1 MFNNIFRESDNAAA
15 RLKHQIDTLKIFN
28 DNVTEVVKDEEYKVE
43 FSAGGRT
50 VALIVKLGPDF
61 PVEKPSLFIYP
72 PVRHPW
78 VSQTGEIIS
87 APGLL
92 NFTVHSDL
100 GRVVQAII
108 REFELRPP
116 QLLNGDITP
125 PSQSVNLPANPYLNS
140 ICNDKNYNI
149 PDSVGCLSFPA
160 LNELSTTQLKEL
172 NENSELL
179 DKFIETQHLNSS
191 VNKEIDELIEKNEKL
206 ALANLKMEPEL
217 HQLQEDVSSLCITL
231 GEYKR
236 KYEELSSEYKEC
248 CDKYNPHRII
258 ERIRE
263 SVAEVDEESE
273 KIAESFLTGQ
283 LDLDTFVFEYINH
296 RTMSHSRKIKDDKLS
311 QQLQRLHQAGF

>member
-1 MFNNIFRESDNAAA
+1 MFNNIFRESDNAAT

-28 DNVTEVVKDEEYKVE
+28 DNVTEVVKDEEYKVD
-43 FSAGGRT
+43 FGTGGRT
-50 VALIVKLGPDF
+50 VSLIVKLGPDF
-61 PVEKPSLFIYP
+61 PLEKPSLFIYP
-72 PVRHPW
+72 PVMHPW

-116 QLLNGDITP
+116 QLLNGDISP
-125 PSQSVNLPANPYLNS
+125 PQQAASGTYLNS
-140 ICNDKNYNI
+140 VCSDKNYNI
-149 PDSVGCLSFPA
+149 PESTSYLSLSFPA

-172 NENSELL
+172 NENNDLL
-179 DKFIETQHLNSS
+179 NKYIETLNLNSS
-191 VNKEIDELIEKNEKL
+191 INKKMDELIETNENL
-206 ALANLKMEPEL
+206 ALGNLKKEPEL
-217 HQLQEDVSSLCITL
+217 IKLQEDVSSLCNTL

-258 ERIRE
+258 ERIRQ

-273 KIAESFLTGQ
+273 KIAESFLTGK
-283 LDLDTFVFEYINH
+283 LDLETFLFDYINH
-296 RTMSHSRKIKDDKLS
+296 RIISHSRKIKDEKLS
-311 QQLQRLHQAGF
+311 QQLERLHQAGF